1 MKLIISVHFQGG
13 GAMLYVERNKQG
25 KIVAVRVKA
34 EKGATERKAMVD
46 EEIVEFL
53 SLGKAAGSWLQILSQ
68 SDVGIIRIL
77 EDVID
82 LLVEKNIIM
91 FTELPEDAQVKIRER
106 KLIRKKMGDEPFMV
120 DGII

>member
-1 MKLIISVHFQGG
+1 
-13 GAMLYVERNKQG
+13 MLYVERNKQG
-25 KIVAVRVKA
+25 KIIAVRANA
-34 EKGATERKAMVD
+34 EKGATESKTMVD
-46 EEIVEFL
+46 EEVVEFL
-53 SLGKAAGSWLQILSQ
+53 SQGKTAGSWLHILSE

-91 FTELPEDAQVKIRER
+91 FTELPEDAQMKITER

-120 DGII
+120 DGIL

>member
-1 MKLIISVHFQGG
+1 
-13 GAMLYVERNKQG
+13 MLYVERNKQG
-25 KIVAVRVKA
+25 KIVAVRAKA
-34 EKGATERKAMVD
+34 ERGATERKSMVD
-46 EEIVEFL
+46 EEIVDFL

-91 FTELPEDAQVKIRER
+91 FTELPEDAQMKIRER
-106 KLIRKKMGDEPFMV
+106 KLIRKKMGDEPFIV

>member
-1 MKLIISVHFQGG
+1 
-13 GAMLYVERNKQG
+13 MLYVERNKQG
-25 KIVAVRVKA
+25 KIVAVRA
-34 EKGATERKAMVD
+34 DEEKGATEQKSTVD
-46 EEIVEFL
+46 GEIIEFL
-53 SLGKAAGSWLQILSQ
+53 SQGKTTDSWCQILSQ

-82 LLVEKNIIM
+82 LLVEKNLIM
-91 FTELPEDAQVKIRER
+91 CTELPEDAQMKIRER

>member
-1 MKLIISVHFQGG
+1 
-13 GAMLYVERNKQG
+13 MLYVERNKQG
-25 KIVAVRVKA
+25 RIVAVRTNA
-34 EKGATERKAMVD
+34 EKGATEQKSMVD

-53 SLGKAAGSWLQILSQ
+53 SQGKTASTWLQILSQ

-91 FTELPEDAQVKIRER
+91 FTELSEDAQVKIRER
-106 KLIRKKMGDEPFMV
+106 KMIRHKMGDEPFMV

>member
-1 MKLIISVHFQGG
+1 
-13 GAMLYVERNKQG
+13 MLFVERNKQG
-25 KIVAVRVKA
+25 KIIAVRANA
-34 EKGATERKAMVD
+34 EKGATEHKTMLD

-53 SLGKAAGSWLQILSQ
+53 SQGTTSGSWLQILSQ

-77 EDVID
+77 EDIID

-91 FTELPEDAQVKIRER
+91 FTELPEDAQTKLRER
-106 KLIRKKMGDEPFMV
+106 KMIRTKMGDEPFMV

>member
-1 MKLIISVHFQGG
+1 
-13 GAMLYVERNKQG
+13 MLYVERNKQG
-25 KIVAVRVKA
+25 KIIAVRANA
-34 EKGATERKAMVD
+34 EKGATERKTMVD

-53 SLGKAAGSWLQILSQ
+53 SQGKTAGSWLQILSK

-82 LLVEKNIIM
+82 LLVGKNIIM
-91 FTELPEDAQVKIRER
+91 FTELPEDAQMKIKER
-106 KLIRKKMGDEPFMV
+106 KLVREKMGDEPFMV